1 MSIPKLKRQFLEVS
15 DVLELGNPS
24 IIEKD
29 YWVVSLL
36 AMLEN
41 VESKHHQLVFS
52 GGTALAKSNIKILR
66 MSEDVDIKL
75 IPTQEFLDKSNGVK
89 RKIRKALVE
98 YLIAQLV
105 EHPYLNYSDKSV
117 NDNYRYVEIEI
128 EYPQQY
134 HQAPCLR
141 PYIKLEFIETIEL
154 QNVEFRSISSLV
166 AQSYKLPVEVN
177 SISCISIDSTLVEKV
192 LSMLR
197 RTMSVKRDS
206 KRKDDE
212 TLVRHIYDVHCITT
226 EHDIDM
232 DVLKPIFDIV
242 LEEDKRRYGTQHQE
256 FVDNPRNE
264 LKLGLVEL
272 ETNVEFRNRFNAF
285 VTPMVYSSE
294 PCDFDTCFNSFKDIS
309 EQLIA

>member
-177 SISCISIDSTLVEKV
+177 SISCISIDSTLVEKSAFYAAPYHV
-192 LSMLR
+192 GK
-197 RTMSVKRDS
+197 T
-206 KRKDDE
+206 
-212 TLVRHIYDVHCITT
+212 
-226 EHDIDM
+226 
-232 DVLKPIFDIV
+232 
-242 LEEDKRRYGTQHQE
+242 
-256 FVDNPRNE
+256 
-264 LKLGLVEL
+264 
-272 ETNVEFRNRFNAF
+272 RFKA
-285 VTPMVYSSE
+285 
-294 PCDFDTCFNSFKDIS
+294 
-309 EQLIA
+309 